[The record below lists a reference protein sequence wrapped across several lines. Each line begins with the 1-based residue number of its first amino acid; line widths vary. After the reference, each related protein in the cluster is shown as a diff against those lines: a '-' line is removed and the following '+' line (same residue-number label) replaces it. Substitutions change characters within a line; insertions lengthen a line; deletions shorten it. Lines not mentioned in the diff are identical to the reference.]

1 MNTHATPER
10 SDLSYSAAPAASFNY
25 AAAGNGAMTLLFQIE
40 GLGRAV
46 PEPIR

>member
-1 MNTHATPER
+1 MKKHAMPEG
-10 SDLSYSAAPAASFNY
+10 SDLRYSAAPAASFNH
-25 AAAGNGAMTLLFQIE
+25 AAAGNGTMTLLFQIE